1 MLRNGC
7 IFVIPAALIFFFF
20 FLNQNRLSDA
30 AVSSDPKLVNNELG
44 QVNRRKRY
52 TLIALFGLC
61 SNKSVNL

>member
-1 MLRNGC
+1 MYIC
-7 IFVIPAALIFFFF
+7 DSAALISFLFF
-20 FLNQNRLSDA
+20 NQNRLSDA